1 MLRCERAK
9 YFARKT
15 LNVSQF
21 SLNKV
26 ILGFRAKKIALH
38 FLLLVTN
45 DADTQEK
52 PQNALQ
58 FNNLATSKG
67 TKVNYK
73 SNMKRIVLCFQ
84 SRKTTEHL
92 VDGSSTELKLPLKK
106 VDIEALFA
114 SLQVN
119 LNWPRIEQMHFQN
132 WWWWKRKRYIR
143 SWQKQQQ
150 QQQWLTTMRLNKSD
164 HCKLQLF
171 ASTQSVRK
179 SVPVTKSLFF
189 LSQSKIDENIDSFLK
204 AVVARKSMVSRWFK
218 KATML
223 FHGLVT
229 LKSTKKSL
237 IIVFMLFVDSNQR
250 KRKTSKSS
258 LTGMLAWRCR
268 CLIGNLIWR
277 SETLGNNGATHFDW
291 EDVWL
296 LTNWWNV
303 E

>member
-26 ILGFRAKKIALH
+26 ILGFRAKKIALQ

-52 PQNALQ
+52 PQNGLQ

-84 SRKTTEHL
+84 SRKITEHL

-106 VDIEALFA
+106 VDIEALFG

-132 WWWWKRKRYIR
+132 
-143 SWQKQQQ
+143 
-150 QQQWLTTMRLNKSD
+150 
-164 HCKLQLF
+164 
-171 ASTQSVRK
+171 
-179 SVPVTKSLFF
+179 
-189 LSQSKIDENIDSFLK
+189 
-204 AVVARKSMVSRWFK
+204 
-218 KATML
+218 
-223 FHGLVT
+223 
-229 LKSTKKSL
+229 
-237 IIVFMLFVDSNQR
+237 
-250 KRKTSKSS
+250 
-258 LTGMLAWRCR
+258 
-268 CLIGNLIWR
+268 
-277 SETLGNNGATHFDW
+277 
-291 EDVWL
+291 
-296 LTNWWNV
+296 
-303 E
+303 